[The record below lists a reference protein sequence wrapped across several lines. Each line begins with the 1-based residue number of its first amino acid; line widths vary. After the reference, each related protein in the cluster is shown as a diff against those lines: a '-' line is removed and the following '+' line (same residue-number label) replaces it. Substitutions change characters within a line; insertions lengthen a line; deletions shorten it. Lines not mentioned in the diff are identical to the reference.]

1 MSPGV
6 SRDTPAARQQRWRQ
20 KLKDQGYEQKNVV
33 LSPAWIARH
42 QQPGETLL
50 QLVLRACDALD
61 HLVSVSRD
69 EATRQAGVS
78 RDTVVSRD
86 ISSPVEWNVSRDEL
100 GEPVSRDAPT
110 PRKETTTMIPVSRDR
125 TAIIDWIIVA
135 KDAMRLSYQKIA
147 DTLNAQG
154 IPTFS
159 GKGTW
164 QKGNVERFY
173 KGKAD

>member
-69 EATRQAGVS
+69 EATRQVSIS
-78 RDTVVSRD
+78 RDTPVSRD
-86 ISSPVEWNVSRDEL
+86 ISSPVERNVSRD
-100 GEPVSRDAPT
+100 VSASRDEAT
-110 PRKETTTMIPVSRDR
+110 PLMPVSRDR
-125 TAIIDWIIVA
+125 TAIIDWIKGA
-135 KDAMRLSYQKIA
+135 KDARGLSYQKIA
-147 DTLNAQG
+147 DALNEQG

-159 GKGTW
+159 GQGTW
-164 QKGNVERFY
+164 QKGNVERFH
-173 KGKAD
+173 KGRTA